1 MRYIKLRTKITLISA
16 IILIVLAC
24 TLTLISV
31 KSAKKTYTNEFE
43 MSISDGLSF
52 KLNDKKIELGSKG
65 SSNLGDILDFAGEV
79 VKSLDKDSSDLTKS
93 DSKKISVNQIFN
105 NASNE
110 FTKNSIIIMS
120 ALVILGIVIIY
131 KSVGYALKP
140 VRQLSKSMETIN
152 ANNLCQK
159 LEEPTSQDEIGSLT
173 NSFNHLLGRLNETFE
188 SQKNFTANAAH
199 ELKTPLATMKAGIQV
214 LEMEE
219 SPSIEEYKETVEVAK
234 ANTERLIHIVED
246 LTNLTKQENLHFT
259 DSIDLADTI
268 EDCLK
273 ELEPISKQRNVTL
286 QEGDCEGVILG
297 NQTLIS
303 RALFN
308 LLENAVKYNRD
319 NGYVYVTSKKE
330 GDQIKV
336 VIEDNGIGIPKEA
349 LPQIFEPF
357 YRVDKSRSREIGDS
371 GLGLALVRNIIEKHH
386 GTISVRSCLGQ
397 GTTFEV
403 VFNKEV

>member
-1 MRYIKLRTKITLISA
+1 MRHIKLRTKITLISA

-43 MSISDGLSF
+43 MSISNGLRF
-52 KLNDKKIELGSKG
+52 KLNDKEIELGSKG

-79 VKSLDKDSSDLTKS
+79 VKSLEKDNSDSTKS
-93 DSKKISVNQIFN
+93 DSKEISVNQIFN

-152 ANNLCQK
+152 ANNLCQT

-234 ANTERLIHIVED
+234 VNTERLIHIVED
-246 LTNLTKQENLHFT
+246 LTNLTKQENLYFT

-273 ELEPISKQRNVTL
+273 ELEPIAKQRNITL
-286 QEGDCEGVILG
+286 KEGMCEGVILG
-297 NQTLIS
+297 NQTLIA
-303 RALFN
+303 RAIFN
-308 LLENAVKYNRD
+308 LIENAVKYNHD

-336 VIEDNGIGIPKEA
+336 VIEDNGVGIPEEA

-357 YRVDKSRSREIGDS
+357 YRVDKSRSREIGGS